1 MRSINRNIKKR
12 KHEWK
17 LNGIVI
23 CKECGAKMT
32 MKVEYKKNSA
42 NEIKSKNICCLNG
55 LKIYKGRECIRKSKG
70 IKEKILNDI
79 IYKNIEETL
88 KRIINKEILKS
99 LIIKKIYNSTYK
111 KYEIKELL
119 KELKKIEEDIK
130 ELYIDYKNDLL
141 EKEDYKKFQKEKI
154 NQKYLLKKQIKILEI
169 QHKNIFN
176 EEKII
181 NIIEDLLNMRGIE
194 KDIIIE
200 IINNIQIDIENNIY
214 IMYKYNIF
222 EKL

>member
-119 KELKKIEEDIK
+119 KELKKIEEDVK

>member
-200 IINNIQIDIENNIY
+200 IINNIQIDIENNI
-214 IMYKYNIF
+214 I
-222 EKL
+222 

>member
-70 IKEKILNDI
+70 IKEKMLNDI

>member
-1 MRSINRNIKKR
+1 MRLINRNIKKR
-12 KHEWK
+12 KHEWI
-17 LNGIVI
+17 LNGIVT

-32 MKVEYKKNSA
+32 MKVEYQKNSS

-55 LKIYKGRECIRKSKG
+55 LKRYKGKECIRKSKG

-79 IYKNIEETL
+79 IYKNIEEIL
-88 KRIINKEILKS
+88 NRIINKEILKNA
-99 LIIKKIYNSTYK
+99 IITKIYNSTYK

-154 NQKYLLKKQIKILEI
+154 NQKCLLKKQIKILEI

-181 NIIEDLLNMRGIE
+181 NIIEDLLNMKGIE

-200 IINNIQIDIENNIY
+200 IIDNIQIDVENNIY
-214 IMYKYNIF
+214 IIYKYNIF
-222 EKL
+222 EKS

>member
-1 MRSINRNIKKR
+1 M
-12 KHEWK
+12 
-17 LNGIVI
+17 
-23 CKECGAKMT
+23 
-32 MKVEYKKNSA
+32 
-42 NEIKSKNICCLNG
+42 
-55 LKIYKGRECIRKSKG
+55 
-70 IKEKILNDI
+70 
-79 IYKNIEETL
+79 
-88 KRIINKEILKS
+88 INKEILKN

-119 KELKKIEEDIK
+119 KELKKIEEDTK

-181 NIIEDLLNMRGIE
+181 NVIEDLLNMKGIE

-214 IMYKYNIF
+214 IIYKYNIF
-222 EKL
+222 EKLR